1 MKLFINSPYQDTPLH
16 KAAGGGHVD
25 TVRCLV
31 VKGAHTC
38 IKDENEVS
46 NTILLIAE
54 GIKG

>member
-16 KAAGGGHVD
+16 KAAGGGHVE